1 MANSLT
7 NEELEAKIKERTQE
21 LLEENQQLKIH
32 LEERIMMT
40 DVLHENEQQFR
51 ALVSN
56 IPGAVYR
63 FNIEAE
69 LIIEFI
75 SDVIEEI
82 TAYPSSH
89 FKLNDVQTYRSLIYP
104 EDQEYV
110 KQAILKGM
118 EPMESFFVEYRLIDA
133 NNEVHWVVEKGQAVY
148 SAEGNPLWLDGT
160 IFDITDRKKAEE
172 ALAVTQKELIE
183 SAHQAGMA
191 DIAADTLHTVG
202 NILNSIKTSS
212 QIINDVTKSSSL
224 SGLKKAGSLLRDNM
238 DDIKSFITNDP
249 KGIKLL
255 QYYLKIEDEFT
266 KEHATV
272 LDHIERLDNKVKSIE
287 DVIKSQQ
294 SYAGTS
300 ALTELLDLSEIIED
314 AIVMQSGELEQSFI
328 RVEKKFLDVQK
339 VKVQKNKFIHVIVN
353 IIQNAKDAMSTSHKN
368 KRNLSFSIYRKDDA
382 IFVKIMDTGLGIDS
396 KNLEKIFSHGFS
408 TKEGGQGYGLHSSA
422 NYMNEMGGRMWA
434 ESDGIEKGATFIL
447 RFPRPLK

>member
-7 NEELEAKIKERTQE
+7 NEELEAKIEERTQE
-21 LLEENQQLKIH
+21 LLEENQLLKMQ

-63 FNIEAE
+63 FSIEAE
-69 LIIEFI
+69 WIIEFI

-89 FKLNDVQTYRSLIYP
+89 FKWKEIQTYRSLIHS
-104 EDQEYV
+104 EDQEDV
-110 KQAILKGM
+110 KQGILKGM
-118 EPMESFFVEYRLIDA
+118 EPLESFSVEYRLYDA
-133 NNEVHWVVEKGQAVY
+133 NNEIHWVVEKGQAVY

-172 ALAVTQKELIE
+172 ALAATQKELIE

-191 DIAADTLHTVG
+191 DIATDTLHNVG
-202 NILNSIKTSS
+202 NILNSVKTSS
-212 QIINDVTKSSSL
+212 QIINDVIKSSSL
-224 SGLKKAGSLLRDNM
+224 SGLKKAGSMLRDNM
-238 DDIKSFITNDP
+238 DDIESFITNDP
-249 KGIKLL
+249 KAEKLL
-255 QYYLKIEDEFT
+255 QYYLKLEDEFT
-266 KEHATV
+266 KEHDTV
-272 LDHIERLDNKVKSIE
+272 LDHVERLDEKVKSIE
-287 DVIKSQQ
+287 DVIKAQQ

-314 AIVMQSGELEQSFI
+314 AIIMQSGEFEQSSI
-328 RVEKKFLDVQK
+328 RVEKKFQDVQK
-339 VKVQKNKFIHVIVN
+339 VNVQKNKFIHVIVN
-353 IIQNAKDAMSTSHKN
+353 LIQNARDALSTTHEK
-368 KRNLSFSIYRKDDA
+368 KRALTFAIHDNDDA
-382 IFVKIMDTGLGIDS
+382 IFVNIMDTGSGIDRE
-396 KNLEKIFSHGFS
+396 NLEKIFSHGFS
-408 TKEGGQGYGLHSSA
+408 TKKDGQGYGLHSSA

-434 ESDGIEKGATFIL
+434 ESDGIEKGATLIL
-447 RFPRPLK
+447 RFPHP